1 MNATLNMSFLDFFNK
16 LLSSKFIVRVY
27 INDVEDIVL
36 ETPNVSSIRNLIS
49 MILKGKEPKIVNKES
64 SLEIKADNIRIEI
77 SHMVY

>member
-36 ETPNVSSIRNLIS
+36 ETPNV
-49 MILKGKEPKIVNKES
+49 
-64 SLEIKADNIRIEI
+64 
-77 SHMVY
+77 